1 MVRSRTRHAHSA
13 TLATPHTTPTLV
25 GQGFDR
31 RIDGYFLMQ
40 HRRRGFGTAR
50 SRYYICKRVRSLI
63 THASTRYRATTAQ
76 SHAKWMRYRRRH
88 KDTYPVPVVVFQNLQ
103 TPKPPW
109 ILLQGSSASRAEA
122 LGRPL
127 TTSPNRSH
135 AYVLLLLLDAGVTL
149 G

>member
-1 MVRSRTRHAHSA
+1 MYNMYVHVHAHA
-13 TLATPHTTPTLV
+13 
-25 GQGFDR
+25 
-31 RIDGYFLMQ
+31 
-40 HRRRGFGTAR
+40 
-50 SRYYICKRVRSLI
+50 
-63 THASTRYRATTAQ
+63 HA
-76 SHAKWMRYRRRH
+76 HAH
-88 KDTYPVPVVVFQNLQ
+88 VVVVVFPNLQ

-135 AYVLLLLLDAGVTL
+135 AYVLILLLDAGVTL